1 MFPGQIFTMQ
11 SQLSMRI
18 NDDSQLSER
27 WDEFYEVDAGEIGI
41 VITAPLQPRK
51 CCVLINDK
59 LLYATS
65 YLLKARIV

>member
-1 MFPGQIFTMQ
+1 MFPGQIFTLQ

-27 WDEFYEVDAGEIGI
+27 WDEFYEADAGEIGI
-41 VITAPLQPRK
+41 VITAPTQSNK
-51 CCVLINDK
+51 CCVLINNK

>member
-18 NDDSQLSER
+18 NDDSHLSER

-41 VITAPLQPRK
+41 VITAPTQSSK
-51 CCVLINDK
+51 CCVLINNK

-65 YLLKARIV
+65 YLLAARIV